1 MESIALLCTDGSELA
16 IEALRASLPLL
27 TPTDR
32 TIVLTVESPADPD
45 HTTGTGFSGPA
56 SADLS
61 TQIETD
67 GDMVAKQHVD
77 AAVAALGLQDSE
89 MTPVE
94 MTSVE
99 VMAVVGKPGEAICQ
113 LATALPA
120 SVIVMGT
127 SGRSGLRRAMMGS
140 TSDHVVRYAPCPVLV
155 KAVGPR

>member
-27 TPTDR
+27 TPIDR

-56 SADLS
+56 SDDLS
-61 TQIETD
+61 AQIETD

-77 AAVAALGLQDSE
+77 AAVAALGLQHSE
-89 MTPVE
+89 MTP
-94 MTSVE
+94 VE

-127 SGRSGLRRAMMGS
+127 SGRSGLRRAMVGS

>member
-1 MESIALLCTDGSELA
+1 MESIALLCTDGSDWA

-27 TPTDR
+27 APTDR
-32 TIVLTVESPADPD
+32 TIVVTVESPADPD

-61 TQIETD
+61 AQIETD
-67 GDMVAKQHVD
+67 GDVVAKRHVD

-89 MTPVE
+89 T
-94 MTSVE
+94 TSVE

-155 KAVGPR
+155 QAVGPR

>member
-1 MESIALLCTDGSELA
+1 MESIALLCTDGSDWA

-27 TPTDR
+27 APTDR
-32 TIVLTVESPADPD
+32 TIVVTVESPADPD

-56 SADLS
+56 SADMS
-61 TQIETD
+61 AQIETD
-67 GDMVAKQHVD
+67 GDVVAKRHVD

-89 MTPVE
+89 T
-94 MTSVE
+94 TSVE

-127 SGRSGLRRAMMGS
+127 SGRSGLRRAMVGS